1 MEFDLENQMSSSDD
15 EQQPRWGSISA
26 LFAAEADH
34 IISTVGAIDPSARR
48 NAVSLVLQAQFN
60 CNLDPFVAC
69 LAINYIDRYL
79 SKREIPIEKP
89 WIVRLLSISC
99 LSLASKMK
107 KTCKPLADFLREEYF
122 VFDAQTIRRME
133 LLVLEAL
140 DWRMRSITPFSFL
153 RFFTSFFSPAQP
165 PLLQALQAHATEILL
180 KTQNEM
186 KVLEFKPSVV
196 AASALLSAAFE
207 FFPVQFPAFRS
218 ALASCE
224 FVNEEELRECSSA
237 MGIATDGCGG
247 SEATALVSSSNT
259 PPTVLGRLCS
269 SSVIEPFTIGSASD
283 DRELTQRRIA
293 YHDGQIDK

>member
-79 SKREIPIEKP
+79 TKREIPIEKP

-107 KTCKPLADFLREEYF
+107 KTCKPLADFLVNRGSSFSKNRGHMDRFHCFIWIEFAERGIF
-122 VFDAQTIRRME
+122 CVRRPNDPENGASGARSTGLADAIDHPLLLSPVLHFLLLTRPTPSPPSTPSPRDRDPSQNPKRDEGAGVQTFSGGRLHSPLRRLRVLPRPISSLPFRPRLLRIRK
-133 LLVLEAL
+133 
-140 DWRMRSITPFSFL
+140 RSNPCHKES
-153 RFFTSFFSPAQP
+153 SFF
-165 PLLQALQAHATEILL
+165 LLFL
-180 KTQNEM
+180 
-186 KVLEFKPSVV
+186 F
-196 AASALLSAAFE
+196 
-207 FFPVQFPAFRS
+207 
-218 ALASCE
+218 
-224 FVNEEELRECSSA
+224 
-237 MGIATDGCGG
+237 G
-247 SEATALVSSSNT
+247 S
-259 PPTVLGRLCS
+259 
-269 SSVIEPFTIGSASD
+269 
-283 DRELTQRRIA
+283 
-293 YHDGQIDK
+293 YHR

>member
-15 EQQPRWGSISA
+15 EQQPRWGSISE

-34 IISTVGAIDPSARR
+34 IISTGGAIDLSARR
-48 NAVSLVLQAQFN
+48 DAVSLVLQAQFD

-69 LAINYIDRYL
+69 LAVNYIDRYL
-79 SKREIPIEKP
+79 SKREIPTEKP

-107 KTCKPLADFLREEYF
+107 KTCMPLADFLREEDF
-122 VFDAQTIRRME
+122 GFDAQTIRRME
-133 LLVLEAL
+133 VLVLEAL
-140 DWRMRSITPFSFL
+140 DWRMRSIIPFSFL
-153 RFFTSFFSPAQP
+153 RFFISFFSPAQP
-165 PLLQALQAHATEILL
+165 PLLQALQAHATQILL

-196 AASALLSAAFE
+196 AASALLSAAYE
-207 FFPVQFPAFRS
+207 FFPVQFPDFRS
-218 ALASCE
+218 AVASCE

-237 MGIATDGCGG
+237 MRIATDGCGG
-247 SEATALVSSSNT
+247 SAATGLVSSSNT

-269 SSVIEPFTIGSASD
+269 SSESEPVTIGSASD
-283 DRELTQRRIA
+283 DRELKKRRIA
-293 YHDGQIDK
+293 YHDGRIDK